1 MSVTAVS
8 ASLSCE
14 VSKLRMVRGTPE
26 IIISVRN
33 ERSHVGTCSLA
44 NFTEKVFP
52 ERNGLITILFNTRK
66 EKSLGIVWGYLCREN
81 RGADWKGTHGT
92 FWGAANS

>member
-1 MSVTAVS
+1 MTVSVTAVS
-8 ASLSCE
+8 VSSVSLSHE
-14 VSKLRMVRGTPE
+14 LSKLRMVWGTPE
-26 IIISVRN
+26 IVISVRN

-81 RGADWKGTHGT
+81 RGG
-92 FWGAANS
+92 